1 MCCSTTLKNVMPF
14 EDAKAQLAKM
24 SPQQKQL
31 ELGQRAIS
39 RYGCFSCHDIKGF
52 EKAQSIGTDLSE
64 EGSKLVTR
72 LDFAFITDIPHTS
85 KIGWFQTQAARPAR
99 SSTRGACCSR
109 SRSCACRTSTSPTTK
124 SSGC

>member
-1 MCCSTTLKNVMPF
+1 MPF
-14 EDAKAQLAKM
+14 EDAKAQLAKLD
-24 SPQQKQL
+24 PQQKQL

-85 KIGWFQTQAARPAR
+85 KIGVVPDASCTTRA
-99 SSTRGACCSR
+99 SSTRAACCSR
-109 SRSCACRTSTSPTTK
+109 STSCACRTSTSATTK

>member
-1 MCCSTTLKNVMPF
+1 MLLDYLKTVMPF
-14 EDAKAQLAKM
+14 EDAKAQLAKLD
-24 SPQQKQL
+24 PQQKQV

-85 KIGWFQTQAARPAR
+85 KLAWFRTQAARPAR
-99 SSTRGACCSR
+99 SSTRAACCSR
-109 SRSCACRTSTSPTTK
+109 STSCGCRTSTSPTRK